1 MAAFEY
7 KALDPRGRQKS
18 GVMEG
23 DSARQVRQLLREQGL
38 TPLEVNETT
47 EKAKREANAGLDVA
61 TQGPAML
68 PPPPHARLQGK
79 RDASIPARRFPDS

>member
-7 KALDPRGRQKS
+7 KALDHKGRSKS

-38 TPLEVNETT
+38 TPS
-47 EKAKREANAGLDVA
+47 R
-61 TQGPAML
+61 
-68 PPPPHARLQGK
+68 
-79 RDASIPARRFPDS
+79 